1 MGLIEGRDQTH
12 GSRVRR
18 WARVHFFRAW
28 TALATLVLLGLC
40 FFYRPEWLQWYLRA
54 ATRGIET
61 AADML
66 PSPWA
71 AQTEVVLRT
80 IGGSFWFQIA
90 AAIVLFRVVMWVVA
104 ACFRAVSRRRG
115 SEPTADL

>member
-1 MGLIEGRDQTH
+1 MRSIEGGDQTH
-12 GSRVRR
+12 GARVRR
-18 WARVHFFRAW
+18 WARVQFFRVW
-28 TALATLVLLGLC
+28 TALATLMLLGLC

-54 ATRGIET
+54 ATRGIEV

-71 AQTEVVLRT
+71 AQAEVVLRT

-90 AAIVLFRVVMWVVA
+90 AAIVLFRIVMWVIA
-104 ACFRAVSRRRG
+104 ACFRAIFGRPAAG
-115 SEPTADL
+115 F